1 MEITNLQDAEY
12 MDYLLSPLR
21 HYLFGEY
28 FDITCCT
35 EDDGVFMEINNKEQY
50 DEQNTEVKTKL
61 A

>member
-28 FDITCCT
+28 FDITCT
-35 EDDGVFMEINNKEQY
+35 EDDDTFMEINTKEQY
-50 DEQNTEVKTKL
+50 EQNTEVKTKL